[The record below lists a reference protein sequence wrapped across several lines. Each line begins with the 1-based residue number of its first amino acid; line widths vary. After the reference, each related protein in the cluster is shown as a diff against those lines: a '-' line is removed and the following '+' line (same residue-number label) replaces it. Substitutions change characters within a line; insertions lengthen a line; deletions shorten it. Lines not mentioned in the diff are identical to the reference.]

1 MAGLP
6 PPGLVKMPGHNSV
19 RRHRPGGLLTLVQT
33 EGAHHGL
40 HHYPSGTD
48 LARAE
53 DPGGHRAQRL
63 GVTWGLEAA
72 GLGAASAVGGPAPST
87 RRQWLARLTAGGSL
101 GSPPGSPRA
110 CAQLEDNS
118 GSPGSLRGTTT
129 AAACQAHC
137 RGFSR
142 VPARRSSGPRP
153 ARRQQRLA
161 RLAEGSVLGAPPVS
175 IISKLSHIQIVIY
188 HLGHSKYVYIYIKC
202 NWYLPQ
208 VAS

>member
-1 MAGLP
+1 
-6 PPGLVKMPGHNSV
+6 MPGRNFV
-19 RRHRPGGLLTLVQT
+19 RRHSPGGLLALVQT

-101 GSPPGSPRA
+101 GSPPGGLRA
-110 CAQLEDNS
+110 RAQLEDNS
-118 GSPGSLRGTTT
+118 GSPGSLRGVLSGLHPLLPFPNCHSSK
-129 AAACQAHC
+129 AILELYVCMHSVCGCAHP
-137 RGFSR
+137 SR
-142 VPARRSSGPRP
+142 RWMLLCLCV
-153 ARRQQRLA
+153 
-161 RLAEGSVLGAPPVS
+161 
-175 IISKLSHIQIVIY
+175 
-188 HLGHSKYVYIYIKC
+188 
-202 NWYLPQ
+202 
-208 VAS
+208 